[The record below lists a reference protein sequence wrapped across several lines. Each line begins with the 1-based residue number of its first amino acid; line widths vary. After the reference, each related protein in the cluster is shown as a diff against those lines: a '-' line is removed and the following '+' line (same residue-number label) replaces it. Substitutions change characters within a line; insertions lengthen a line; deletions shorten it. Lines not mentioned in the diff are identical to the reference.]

1 MGESVGGGE
10 LDRFW
15 AALADRYVLERPLGA
30 GGMAVVYLARD
41 VRHDRLVAIK
51 ILRHDAAELAHSERF
66 AREIRIV
73 ARFAHPNILSMFD
86 SGEADGHP
94 YFVMPF
100 VAGES
105 LRARLEREE
114 RLSVRDAVRFAR
126 EIADALHYAHEQ
138 GVVHRDIK
146 PENILLESGHAVVA
160 DFGIARVDT
169 GGDGGRVTTV
179 GLTLGTPAYM
189 SPEQITGDGVIDR
202 RTDIYSLGCVL
213 FEMLT
218 GRSPF
223 AGRNTQQMMAGHVT
237 QVPPLVREVRG
248 EVPPG
253 VEAVVARALAKG
265 LDERYAQASDVAE
278 ALDAAMSAPFD
289 AAEKRVAAAGRSTSR
304 PRGAWRQRRFIIAGV
319 GGAIVLLGLLFV
331 RRFGPESLGGSAAAT
346 IDGNLLAV
354 APFQAFETSLALWGE
369 GMMDMLSRNFD
380 GAGPIRT
387 VAPTI
392 VTRQWRGR
400 GDAVSAAA
408 LGRATGAGLVIV
420 GELTSSG
427 ADSVRARATVY
438 DVSGDTARTVARDV
452 EVVGTSARMGEVS
465 DSLTLRV
472 LRALPSTAAR
482 GSCSSPRVRCPI
494 PGGTEGI
501 SAGRAALSEE
511 RFRCSAPAL

>member
-1 MGESVGGGE
+1 MRAIGGRAGAGLLSGVIFRAWIVGESVGGGE

-202 RTDIYSLGCVL
+202 RTDIYSLGLRVVRDVDGAVAVCGA
-213 FEMLT
+213 EHAADDGGARDAGAAAGARSERGGSAG
-218 GRSPF
+218 GRGGGGAGVGEGVGRAVRPGVGRRRG
-223 AGRNTQQMMAGHVT
+223 AGRGHECT
-237 QVPPLVREVRG
+237 VRRG
-248 EVPPG
+248 G
-253 VEAVVARALAKG
+253 KARRG
-265 LDERYAQASDVAE
+265 GRG
-278 ALDAAMSAPFD
+278 FD
-289 AAEKRVAAAGRSTSR
+289 VAAARCVASAAFHHCGSRRCDRAARSVVR
-304 PRGAWRQRRFIIAGV
+304 APVRAGV
-319 GGAIVLLGLLFV
+319 V
-331 RRFGPESLGGSAAAT
+331 RRE
-346 IDGNLLAV
+346 V
-354 APFQAFETSLALWGE
+354 C
-369 GMMDMLSRNFD
+369 
-380 GAGPIRT
+380 
-387 VAPTI
+387 
-392 VTRQWRGR
+392 RQ
-400 GDAVSAAA
+400 
-408 LGRATGAGLVIV
+408 
-420 GELTSSG
+420 
-427 ADSVRARATVY
+427 
-438 DVSGDTARTVARDV
+438 
-452 EVVGTSARMGEVS
+452 
-465 DSLTLRV
+465 
-472 LRALPSTAAR
+472 
-482 GSCSSPRVRCPI
+482 
-494 PGGTEGI
+494 
-501 SAGRAALSEE
+501 
-511 RFRCSAPAL
+511 